1 MDYYCVILA
10 LFIHYFLIG
19 DPNFSFDPSTPI
31 ARDMAIK
38 QNEGK
43 TIMYTAYGAEWRQ
56 FGNPRK
62 PRPIS
67 SVVLDRGLSDKIV
80 KDVKDFMENP
90 EWYSSRG

>member
-1 MDYYCVILA
+1 M
-10 LFIHYFLIG
+10 IG
-19 DPNFSFDPSTPI
+19 DPNFSFDSSTPI

-80 KDVKDFMENP
+80 RDVKDFMENP